1 VPATLADNIRHSLGG
16 SMNSSRVLLLS
27 ALASALFAWSL
38 PAVGQWAWRDAA
50 GRMVYSD
57 QPPPKS
63 VPAKDIVRQPAA
75 PAPRRIDLPEATART
90 AKAAPPPVPSTS
102 DREIAAKLQQQ
113 KLAEAQKKT
122 EDDEAQQARLAE
134 NCERLRGYQRALEG
148 GFRVSRINVS
158 GQQEVLDDASRA
170 AERERTRNEIE
181 QQCR

>member
-1 VPATLADNIRHSLGG
+1 MAASLGG

-27 ALASALFAWSL
+27 ALASALLAWSL
-38 PAVGQWAWRDAA
+38 PALGQWAWRDAA

-63 VPAKDIVRQPAA
+63 VPGKDIVRQPAA
-75 PAPRRIDLPEATART
+75 PGPRSIDLPDATAST
-90 AKAAPPPVPSTS
+90 AKAAPQPSPARAPSSS
-102 DREIAAKLQQQ
+102 DREIAAKLQQL
-113 KLAEAQKKT
+113 KLAEAQKRAA
-122 EDDEAQQARLAE
+122 DDEAQQARLAE

-148 GFRVSRINVS
+148 GFRVARINAS
-158 GQQEVLDDASRA
+158 GQQEVLDDATRA